1 MNADLCERSMERY
14 INTLI
19 GFLAIAGVVVMIVKR
34 PIAPK
39 LSQWLVAHRSFVET
53 VAPFVFIL
61 WGGLIWALMILKDD
75 FSNVI
80 AMIAASVI
88 ICIGVIFFFKRF

>member
-1 MNADLCERSMERY
+1 MERY
-14 INTLI
+14 INILL
-19 GFLAIAGVVVMIVKR
+19 GFLGIAGIVVMIVKR

-39 LSQWLVAHRSFVET
+39 INRWLVAHRSLVDA

-61 WGGLIWALMILKDD
+61 WGGVIWAVMILKSD
-75 FSNVI
+75 FSNVP

-88 ICIGVIFFFKRF
+88 IGMGIFFFVKRF